1 MSADGT
7 IALVACGLCLG
18 SAALAEEQ
26 QPPVAEEQQPPV
38 AEFLEYLG
46 MWEGSDEDW
55 MVLDN
60 MQVADD
66 TTDDDERSD
75 PAPEGEESAEM
86 KDES

>member
-1 MSADGT
+1 MSADST

-18 SAALAEEQ
+18 SVALAEEQ
-26 QPPVAEEQQPPV
+26 QPPD

-46 MWEGSDEDW
+46 MWEESDEDW

-60 MQVADD
+60 MQAAREMPDE
-66 TTDDDERSD
+66 DERSD
-75 PAPEGEESAEM
+75 PAPEGEESAET

>member
-1 MSADGT
+1 MSADST

-18 SAALAEEQ
+18 SVALADEA
-26 QPPVAEEQQPPV
+26 PPPD

-60 MQVADD
+60 LQAVDETMDE
-66 TTDDDERSD
+66 DERSD
-75 PAPEGEESAEM
+75 PVPEGEESAEM

>member
-1 MSADGT
+1 MSAEGT

-18 SAALAEEQ
+18 SVALAEEQ
-26 QPPVAEEQQPPV
+26 QPPD

-46 MWEGSDEDW
+46 MWEEFDEDW
-55 MVLDN
+55 MVLDS
-60 MQVADD
+60 MQAADD
-66 TTDDDERSD
+66 TTNDDERSD